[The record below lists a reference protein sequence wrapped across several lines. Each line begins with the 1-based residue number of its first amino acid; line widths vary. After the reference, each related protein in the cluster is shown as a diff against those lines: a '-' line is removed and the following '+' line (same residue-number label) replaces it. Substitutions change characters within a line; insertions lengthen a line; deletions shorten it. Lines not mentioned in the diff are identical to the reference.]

1 MSETHKTLSSKTH
14 TKILRWFWGL
24 FISGILGVALF
35 FFLLANGNLGFMP
48 TFEELENPKSNL
60 ATEIIT
66 ADNVVIGRY
75 FQENRSQI
83 EYNQLSPFVVKAL
96 VATED
101 ERFYNHPG
109 IDMRGLGRVFFRT
122 LLMRDQSSGGGSTIT
137 QQLAKL
143 LFHDRAP
150 NLWERSIQ
158 KLKEWVIAIK
168 LERSYTKEEIMM
180 MYLNKAGFI
189 YDAYGIESASRTFFG
204 VSADSLKI
212 QEAAVLVGMLKNP
225 ALFNPVRRPELTT
238 DRRNVVLGQMRRSK
252 FITNTQFDSLKALPL
267 ELNYSRMD
275 HKEGSAPYFR
285 EYIRLAITANEPIRK
300 NYPDWMRQQF
310 VEDSIQWAT
319 NPLYG
324 WINKNIKPDGTKYNI
339 YKDGL
344 KIYTTLDSRLQSY
357 AEEALT
363 DHLGKDLQPKFFQEK
378 KNRHRAPY
386 TSNITTD
393 QYKAIINKAVRNS
406 ERYRHLKQA
415 GKDADSIDL
424 VMNTKVKMKVFTWN
438 GEKDTILSPMDSI
451 VYHKFFLRAGM
462 MSIDPWNGHIKSYVG
477 GPNFKYFMY
486 DMVSQGKRQVGS
498 TIKPF
503 VYTLAMQE
511 GHTPCDLVP
520 NIPQTFILE
529 TGNSWTPRNAGN
541 ARAGEMV
548 SLKWGLANSNN
559 NITAWVMKQ
568 YSPGA
573 VADMIHDLGIKSP
586 MDPVPALCLGTPD
599 FSLFEMVGAYNTYA
613 NKGVNIEPMAVL
625 RIEDRFGNQIASFHP
640 NKREAIS
647 EETAY
652 LMLNLMQG
660 VIDQG
665 TGRRLRG
672 KYALR
677 SQIAGKTGTSQNHSD
692 GWFMG
697 IVPNLVTGVWVGG
710 EDRDIHFSSM
720 ALGQAS
726 NMALP
731 IFGMYIQKIYNNPSL
746 GISDADFF
754 EKPGRFSYILD
765 CTDRH
770 IDADTME
777 GASPANTEEED

>member
-1 MSETHKTLSSKTH
+1 MFFNSSTHAKY
-14 TKILRWFWGL
+14 LRWFWGII
-24 FISGILGVALF
+24 ISGIAIVVLF
-35 FFLLANGNLGFMP
+35 FILLANGTLGFMP

-66 ADNVVIGRY
+66 ADGVTIGKY

-83 EYNQLSPFVVKAL
+83 NYDQLSPYVIKAL
-96 VATED
+96 IATED

-109 IDMRGLGRVFFRT
+109 IDLRGLGRVLFRT
-122 LLMRDQSSGGGSTIT
+122 ILMQDQSSGGGSTIT

-143 LFHDRAP
+143 LFHERAP

-168 LERSYTKEEIMM
+168 LERSYTKEEILL
-180 MYLNKAGFI
+180 MYLNKVGFI
-189 YDAYGIESASRTFFG
+189 YDAYGIESASKTFFG
-204 VSADSLKI
+204 VSADSLEV
-212 QEAAVLVGMLKNP
+212 QQAAVLVGMLKNP
-225 ALFNPVRRPELTT
+225 SLFNPIRRPEMTLE
-238 DRRNVVLGQMRRSK
+238 RRNVVLGQMVRS
-252 FITNTQFDSLKALPL
+252 NYLSRQQFDSLKQLPL
-267 ELNYSRMD
+267 GLNFMRQD
-275 HKEGSAPYFR
+275 HKEGPAPYFR
-285 EYIRLAITANEPIRK
+285 EFIRLTISANEPLREH
-300 NYPDWMRQQF
+300 YPSWMHQQF

-319 NPLYG
+319 NPLFG

-344 KIYTTLDSRLQSY
+344 KIYTTLDSRLQAY
-357 AEEALT
+357 AEEAIT
-363 DHLGKDLQPKFFQEK
+363 DHLGKDLQPKFFNEK
-378 KNRHRAPY
+378 RNKTRAPY
-386 TSNITTD
+386 TSNITNE
-393 QYKAIINKAVRNS
+393 QYKSIINKAVRNS
-406 ERYRHLKQA
+406 ERYRQLKQA
-415 GKDADSIDL
+415 GKSNDSINL
-424 VMNTKVKMKVFTWN
+424 VLNTPVAMKVFSWE
-438 GEKDTILSPMDSI
+438 GPKDTILSPMDSI
-451 VYHKFFLRAGM
+451 IYHKFFLRAGM
-462 MSIDPWNGHIKSYVG
+462 ISLDPWSGHIKAYVG

-520 NIPQTFILE
+520 NIPQTFILPD
-529 TGNSWTPRNAGN
+529 GNSWTPRTSGSE
-541 ARAGEMV
+541 RAGEMV

-568 YSPGA
+568 YSPLA
-573 VADMIHDLGIKSP
+573 VAKIIQDLGIQSP
-586 MDPVPALCLGTPD
+586 IDPVPALCLGTPD
-599 FSLFEMVGAYNTYA
+599 FSLYEMAGAYNTYA
-613 NKGVNIEPMAVL
+613 NKGVHIEPMAVT
-625 RIEDRFGNQIASFHP
+625 RIEDRFGNVIATFHP

-710 EDRDIHFSSM
+710 EDRDIHFESM
-720 ALGQAS
+720 YLGQAA

-731 IFGMYIQKIYNNPSL
+731 IFGMYIQKIYANETLP
-746 GISDADFF
+746 IKAEDQF
-754 EKPGRFSYILD
+754 EKPEMFNYILD
-765 CTDRH
+765 CSDRH
-770 IDADTME
+770 LNADEME
-777 GASPANTEEED
+777 GGGTDESSDDPFFQ

>member
-1 MSETHKTLSSKTH
+1 MVFDNSPHARFLK
-14 TKILRWFWGL
+14 WFWGI
-24 FISGILGVALF
+24 FIFGTVSLILF
-35 FFLLANGNLGFMP
+35 FTLLANGTLGFMP

-66 ADNVVIGRY
+66 ADGVSIGKY

-83 EYNQLSPFVVKAL
+83 EYEQLSPYLVTAL

-101 ERFYNHPG
+101 ERFYSHPG
-109 IDMRGLGRVFFRT
+109 IDMRGLGRVLFRT
-122 LLMRDQSSGGGSTIT
+122 VLMQDQSSGGGSTIT

-158 KLKEWVIAIK
+158 KLKEWIIAIK
-168 LERSYTKEEIMM
+168 LERSYTKNEILT

-189 YDAYGIESASRTFFG
+189 YDAYGIESAAKTFFN
-204 VSADSLKI
+204 VSADSLQI
-212 QEAAVLVGMLKNP
+212 QEAAMLIGMLKNP
-225 ALFNPVRRPELTT
+225 ALYNPIRREALTHE
-238 DRRNVVLGQMRRSK
+238 RRNVVLSQMVRSNY
-252 FITNTQFDSLKALPL
+252 ISRAQFDSLKQLPL
-267 ELNYSRMD
+267 GLRFNRSD
-275 HKEGSAPYFR
+275 HKEGLAPYFR
-285 EYIRLAITANEPIRK
+285 EYIRLTISANEPKRE
-300 NYPDWMRQQF
+300 NYPSWMKQQF
-310 VEDSIQWAT
+310 IEDSTQWAN

-324 WINKNIKPDGTKYNI
+324 WINKTIKPDGTKYNI

-344 KIYTTLDSRLQSY
+344 KIYTTLDSRLQQY
-357 AEEALT
+357 AEEAMT
-363 DHLGKDLQPKFFQEK
+363 DHLGKDLQPKFFKEK
-378 KNRHRAPY
+378 RNKAKAPY
-386 TSNITTD
+386 TSHISRE
-393 QYKAIINKAVRNS
+393 QYDAIINKAVRNS
-406 ERYRHLKQA
+406 ERYRLLKQA
-415 GKDADSIDL
+415 GKSSDSIDIIL
-424 VMNTKVKMKVFTWN
+424 KTPVPMQVFSWN
-438 GEKDTILSPMDSI
+438 GPKDTILSPMDSI
-451 VYHKFFLRAGM
+451 IYHKFFLRSGM
-462 MSIDPWNGHIKSYVG
+462 MSVDPMSGHIKAYVG

-520 NIPQTFILE
+520 NIPQTFILP
-529 TGNSWTPRNAGN
+529 TGNSWTPRTSGN
-541 ARAGEMV
+541 ERAGEMV

-568 YSPGA
+568 YSPEA
-573 VADMIHDLGIKSP
+573 VAEMIHDLGIKSP
-586 MDPVPALCLGTPD
+586 IDPVPALCLGTPD
-599 FSLFEMVGAYNTYA
+599 FSLFEMVSAYNTYA
-613 NKGVNIEPMAVL
+613 NKGVNIEPMAVT
-625 RIEDRFGNQIASFHP
+625 RIEDRFGNVVATFHP

-647 EETAY
+647 EETAF

-677 SQIAGKTGTSQNHSD
+677 SQMAGKTGTTQNHSD

-710 EDRDIHFSSM
+710 EDRDIHFDSM
-720 ALGQAS
+720 QLGQAA
-726 NMALP
+726 NMAIP
-731 IFGMYIQKIYNNPSL
+731 IFGMYIQKIYENKDLHIKPEDL
-746 GISDADFF
+746 F
-754 EKPGRFSYILD
+754 EKPAKINFTLD
-765 CTDRH
+765 CSDRH
-770 IDADTME
+770 INADEVE
-777 GASPANTEEED
+777 GVGGGEDDSIF

>member
-1 MSETHKTLSSKTH
+1 MIFKDSPHGRFL
-14 TKILRWFWGL
+14 LWFWGIFL
-24 FISGILGVALF
+24 FGVLSVTLF
-35 FFLLANGNLGFMP
+35 FVLLANGTLGFMP

-60 ATEIIT
+60 STEIIT
-66 ADNVVIGRY
+66 ADAVVIGKY

-83 EYNQLSPFVVKAL
+83 EYEQLSPYLVKAL

-109 IDMRGLGRVFFRT
+109 IDLRGLGRVLFRT
-122 LLMRDQSSGGGSTIT
+122 VIMRQQSSGGGSTIT

-158 KLKEWVIAIK
+158 KLKEWIIAIK
-168 LERSYTKEEIMM
+168 LERSYTKEEILT

-189 YDAYGIESASRTFFG
+189 YDAYGIESAAKTFFG

-212 QEAAVLVGMLKNP
+212 EEAAMLIGMLKNP
-225 ALFNPVRRPELTT
+225 ALFNPIRRPEITT
-238 DRRNVVLGQMRRSK
+238 DRRNVVLGQMVRSNYLSK
-252 FITNTQFDSLKALPL
+252 TDYDSLKLLPL
-267 ELNYSRMD
+267 ELNFMRSD
-275 HKEGSAPYFR
+275 HVAGPAPYFR
-285 EYIRLAITANEPIRK
+285 EHIRLTISANEPK
-300 NYPDWMRQQF
+300 PAHYPAWMKQQYI
-310 VEDSIQWAT
+310 EDSIQWAT

-344 KIYTTLDSRLQSY
+344 KIYTTLDSRMQRY
-357 AEEALT
+357 AEEAMT
-363 DHLGKDLQPKFFQEK
+363 EHLGLDLQPKFFREK
-378 KNRHRAPY
+378 KNKSRAPY
-386 TSNITTD
+386 TSHISQE
-393 QYKAIINKAVRNS
+393 QYTSIINRAIRNS
-406 ERYRHLKQA
+406 DRYKVMKQQGLAEDSITKVLKQP
-415 GKDADSIDL
+415 
-424 VMNTKVKMKVFTWN
+424 VKMQIFSWE
-438 GEKDTILSPMDSI
+438 GAIDTIMSPMDSI
-451 VYHKFFLRAGM
+451 LYHKFFLRSGL
-462 MSIDPWNGHIKSYVG
+462 MSIDPVSGHIKAYVG

-503 VYTLAMQE
+503 IYAMAMQE

-520 NIPQTFILE
+520 NIPQTFALE
-529 TGNSWTPRNAGN
+529 DGNTWTPRTSGTE
-541 ARAGEMV
+541 RAGELV

-568 YSPGA
+568 YTPLAIAG
-573 VADMIHDLGIKSP
+573 MIHDLGIQSP

-599 FSLFEMVGAYNTYA
+599 FSLYEMVGAYNTFA
-613 NKGVNIEPMAVL
+613 NKGVHIAPMGVT
-625 RIEDRFGNQIASFHP
+625 RIEDRYGNIIASFHP
-640 NKREAIS
+640 DKREAIS

-652 LMLNLMQG
+652 LMINLMQG

-672 KYALR
+672 KYAFR

-697 IVPNLVTGVWVGG
+697 IVPNMVTGVWVGG
-710 EDRDIHFSSM
+710 EDRDIHFDSM
-720 ALGQAS
+720 ALGQAA

-731 IFGMYIQKIYNNPSL
+731 VFALYLQKIYNDNSL
-746 GISDADFF
+746 HITAEDIF
-754 EKPGRFSYILD
+754 ERPDQFGYNLD
-765 CTDRH
+765 CSDRH
-770 IDADTME
+770 LNADEME
-777 GASPANTEEED
+777 GSGNGADDSIF

>member
-1 MSETHKTLSSKTH
+1 MFFKSSTHDKY
-14 TKILRWFWGL
+14 LRWFWGII
-24 FISGILGVALF
+24 FSGIIAVILF
-35 FFLLANGNLGFMP
+35 FILLANGILGFMP

-66 ADNVVIGRY
+66 ADGVTIGKY

-83 EYNQLSPFVVKAL
+83 DYNQLSPYVIKAL
-96 VATED
+96 IATED
-101 ERFYNHPG
+101 ERYYNHPG
-109 IDMRGLGRVFFRT
+109 IDLRGLGRVLIRT
-122 LLMRDQSSGGGSTIT
+122 VLMRDQSSGGGSTIT

-150 NLWERSIQ
+150 NLWERAIQ

-168 LERSYTKEEIMM
+168 LERSYTKEEILM
-180 MYLNKAGFI
+180 MYLNKVGFI
-189 YDAYGIESASRTFFG
+189 YDAYGIESASKTFFG
-204 VSADSLKI
+204 VSADSLEV
-212 QEAAVLVGMLKNP
+212 QQAAVLVGMLKNP
-225 ALFNPVRRPELTT
+225 SLFNPIRRPEMTLE
-238 DRRNVVLGQMRRSK
+238 RRNVVLGQMVRSNY
-252 FITNTQFDSLKALPL
+252 INRQQYDSLKQLPL
-267 ELNYSRMD
+267 GLNFARQD

-285 EYIRLAITANEPIRK
+285 EYIRLTISANEPLRE
-300 NYPDWMRQQF
+300 NYPTWMQQQF
-310 VEDSIQWAT
+310 VEDSTQWAD
-319 NPLYG
+319 NPLFG

-344 KIYTTLDSRLQSY
+344 KIYTTIDSRLQAY
-357 AEEALT
+357 AEEAVT
-363 DHLGKDLQPKFFQEK
+363 DHLGKDLQPKFFKEK
-378 KNRHRAPY
+378 RNKARAPY
-386 TSNITTD
+386 TSNITNE
-393 QYKAIINKAVRNS
+393 QYKAIISKAVRNS
-406 ERYRHLKQA
+406 ERYRLLKQA
-415 GKDADSIDL
+415 GKSNDSINL
-424 VMNTKVKMKVFTWN
+424 VLNTPVAMQVFSWE
-438 GEKDTILSPMDSI
+438 GPKDTIMSPMDSI

-462 MSIDPWNGHIKSYVG
+462 ISLDPWSGHIKAYVG

-520 NIPQTFILE
+520 NIPQTFILPE
-529 TGNSWTPRNAGN
+529 GNSWTPRTSGKE
-541 ARAGEMV
+541 RAGEMV

-568 YSPGA
+568 YSPLA
-573 VADMIHDLGIKSP
+573 VAKIIHDLGIKSP
-586 MDPVPALCLGTPD
+586 IDPVPALCLGTPD
-599 FSLFEMVGAYNTYA
+599 FSLFEMAGAYNTYA
-613 NKGVNIEPMAVL
+613 NKGVHIEPMAVT
-625 RIEDRFGNQIASFHP
+625 RIEDRFGNVIATFHP
-640 NKREAIS
+640 NKREAIG

-710 EDRDIHFSSM
+710 EDRDIHFQSM
-720 ALGQAS
+720 QLGQAA

-731 IFGMYIQKIYNNPSL
+731 IFGMYIQKIYANESL
-746 GISDADFF
+746 HIKAEDQF
-754 EKPGRFSYILD
+754 EKPEMFNYILD
-765 CTDRH
+765 CSDRH
-770 IDADTME
+770 MNADEME
-777 GASPANTEEED
+777 GSGSSEESDDPFFQ